1 MEATDIE
8 ALTPEFVINTKPS
21 QQGRSRL
28 VSIVSVGLAVSGVAL
43 LVSTTSGKAISVQ
56 NDASTVS
63 ALNVVDRRV
72 TRSGDFERNLA
83 TSPTKSPSSGVH
95 KPTWKP
101 SSKPVE
107 HASKQGAALPRKLAI
122 GSKSGGTTT
131 TTTSTKTAAAAASA
145 ASASSDGVTLLYYP
159 SETTEVAKVDLA
171 IESNP
176 NGPSSGVKVE
186 EEKVKSAPVETTKT
200 IVDTPKAESATPAIL
215 PPTPLSEAE
224 TEERGKAKDSTDSMT
239 ATGGD
244 KSMKTSNANVVIDT
258 TPVDLPGTSSW
269 EVYVP
274 PVAEIPV
281 PEDVGGAKLSKEEK
295 AAQDAA
301 VLAAKLAQEEAMAEL
316 KAQEKAIAEA
326 EEAAQRAEEEAA
338 KEAERAAKAAED
350 AAKAAEA
357 AAKAQA
363 EKEAQAEAQAA
374 KEAAKAEEKAAMAEE
389 KAAAAEA
396 AQLEKEALANNL
408 HVQDTEAVVSV
419 AGPPS
424 DEPCPASG
432 CGSGPGTVA
441 NPDATPEVLPPKP
454 LSPEEIEAKEIGKP
468 GAPEVVVKVDIAPAA
483 PVAKQA
489 ESDPL
494 HTVEDALNKEVKD
507 EEVQVPAPKVEE
519 VKQELPEHTKMVSP
533 DELASMMPP
542 PPEGATPVAGTIIV
556 LPDDVVVNEEDTG
569 VAQLR
574 TVSGSVSTKAEKL
587 AAKASSSSK
596 SSDVKTTTKKASTS
610 KTSTDKTSTSKTTT
624 DTTKSSDKK
633 AAKAEINEEEF
644 VAEVEELETKVKDL
658 KKEVKKQKKSLAKVD
673 TKAEKAE
680 IKTAIEAAEVEIED
694 TLDKEDKVVTKV
706 VYSQDLDYFKKE
718 GKRTARKAYKKAM
731 ERATT
736 ALLTKKQDSTGA
748 KGKVDEEAAAA
759 VETVALMASS
769 GKSSSKSSSSS
780 SSSKSS
786 AKKSS
791 SKSRR
796 HLDEIFTS
804 STDIASTSDLSK
816 SNMIA
821 PKVCIHL
828 IHNFKSSISHILL
841 PYAYPFLLSIIS
853 RCLISLSSF
862 RFRNFLNSGQTT
874 IVFQRCRQR
883 RNRRRRTSH

>member
-1 MEATDIE
+1 MDSSDIE
-8 ALTPEFVINTKPS
+8 AAEFVINTKPS
-21 QQGRSRL
+21 QGRSRL

-43 LVSTTSGKAISVQ
+43 LVSTTSGKAVSVQ
-56 NDASTVS
+56 NESSVS

-72 TRSGDFERNLA
+72 TRSGNDFERNLA
-83 TSPTKSPSSGVH
+83 SSPTKSPSSGLH

-107 HASKQGAALPRKLAI
+107 HASKQSAALPRKLAI
-122 GSKSGGTTT
+122 GSKSGGST
-131 TTTSTKTAAAAASA
+131 TTTSTKTAAAAP
-145 ASASSDGVTLLYYP
+145 SDGVTLLYYP
-159 SETTEVAKVDLA
+159 SETTTTSTEVAKVEGT

-186 EEKVKSAPVETTKT
+186 EEKVKSVPVETTKVA
-200 IVDTPKAESATPAIL
+200 IDTAKVESATPAIL
-215 PPTPLSEAE
+215 PPSPLSEAE
-224 TEERGKAKDSTDSMT
+224 TEERGRAKDATDSKT
-239 ATGGD
+239 ATED
-244 KSMKTSNANVVIDT
+244 KSMKSSAANVVVDT

-274 PVAEIPV
+274 PVVEIPV
-281 PEDVGGAKLSKEEK
+281 PEDVGGAKMSKEEK

-326 EEAAQRAEEEAA
+326 EAAAQRAEEEAA
-338 KEAERAAKAAED
+338 KEAERVAKAAEE
-350 AAKAAEA
+350 AAKVEA
-357 AAKAQA
+357 L
-363 EKEAQAEAQAA
+363 AEAQAA
-374 KEAAKAEEKAAMAEE
+374 KAKAEAEAQAEKAAAEAEKQAEKEAE
-389 KAAAAEA
+389 KAAAAETA
-396 AQLEKEALANNL
+396 RLEKEALANNV

-419 AGPPS
+419 AGPPT

-441 NPDATPEVLPPKP
+441 NPDVTPEVLPPKP
-454 LSPEEIEAKEIGKP
+454 LTPEEIESKEIGHP
-468 GAPEVVVKVDIAPAA
+468 GAPEVEVKTDIAPAA

-494 HTVEDALNKEVKD
+494 HTVEDALNKEVQDVVKD
-507 EEVQVPAPKVEE
+507 EKVPAPQVVE
-519 VKQELPEHTKMVSP
+519 VKEELPEHTKMVSP
-533 DELASMMPP
+533 DQLATMMPP
-542 PPEGATPVAGTIIV
+542 PPADGVAPPAGTIIV

-587 AAKASSSSK
+587 AAKAVSSSK
-596 SSDVKTTTKKASTS
+596 SDAKTTKATTTTTTKSADATK
-610 KTSTDKTSTSKTTT
+610 STDKKTA
-624 DTTKSSDKK
+624 KS
-633 AAKAEINEEEF
+633 EINEEEF

-673 TKAEKAE
+673 TKEEKAE

-694 TLDKEDKVVTKV
+694 ALDKEDKVVTKV

-718 GKRTARKAYKKAM
+718 SKRTARKAYKKAM
-731 ERATT
+731 ERANT
-736 ALLTKKQDSTGA
+736 ALLTKKVDTSGA
-748 KGKVDEEAAAA
+748 KGKVDEVAE
-759 VETVALMASS
+759 ETVALMASS
-769 GKSSSKSSSSS
+769 GKSSKSSSS

-786 AKKSS
+786 SKKSS

-804 STDIASTSDLSK
+804 SSDIASSSDLSK

-821 PKVCIHL
+821 PKVCMH
-828 IHNFKSSISHILL
+828 HIT
-841 PYAYPFLLSIIS
+841 
-853 RCLISLSSF
+853 
-862 RFRNFLNSGQTT
+862 G
-874 IVFQRCRQR
+874 
-883 RNRRRRTSH
+883 

>member
-1 MEATDIE
+1 MDDIE
-8 ALTPEFVINTKPS
+8 ASEFVINTKPTQS
-21 QQGRSRL
+21 RSRL

-43 LVSTTSGKAISVQ
+43 LVSTSSGKAVSVS
-56 NDASTVS
+56 NDASVS

-72 TRSGDFERNLA
+72 TRSGGNDIERNLA
-83 TSPTKSPSSGVH
+83 SSPTKSPSSGLH

-131 TTTSTKTAAAAASA
+131 TTSTKTAAAAAA
-145 ASASSDGVTLLYYP
+145 TPSDGVTLLYYP
-159 SETTEVAKVDLA
+159 SETTEVAKVSGT

-176 NGPSSGVKVE
+176 NGPTSGVKVE
-186 EEKVKSAPVETTKT
+186 EEKVKSVPVETTKVA
-200 IVDTPKAESATPAIL
+200 VDTPKVESATPAIL

-224 TEERGKAKDSTDSMT
+224 TEERGHSKDSTDGKT
-239 ATGGD
+239 TTED
-244 KSMKTSNANVVIDT
+244 KSMKSSGTDVVSAVDT

-274 PVAEIPV
+274 PEAVIPT

-301 VLAAKLAQEEAMAEL
+301 VAAAKLAQEEAMADQ

-338 KEAERAAKAAED
+338 KESER
-350 AAKAAEA
+350 AAEA
-357 AAKAQA
+357 AAKEAERVAKAAEEEAARVAKAEAEANERAAKAEEEAAKAAAQA
-363 EKEAQAEAQAA
+363 EKEAE
-374 KEAAKAEEKAAMAEE
+374 KEAE

-396 AQLEKEALANNL
+396 ARLEKEALANNI
-408 HVQDTEAVVSV
+408 HVEDTEAVVSV
-419 AGPPS
+419 AGPPA

-441 NPDATPEVLPPKP
+441 NPDAPPEVLPPKP
-454 LSPEEIEAKEIGKP
+454 LTPEEIEEKEIGHP
-468 GAPEVVVKVDIAPAA
+468 GAPEVEVKVDIAPA
-483 PVAKQA
+483 AKQA

-494 HTVEDALNKEVKD
+494 HTVEDALNKVQDEVKD
-507 EEVQVPAPKVEE
+507 EKVPAPKVEE
-519 VKQELPEHTKMVSP
+519 VKEELPEHTKMVSP
-533 DELASMMPP
+533 DELAAMMPP
-542 PPEGATPVAGTIIV
+542 PPDGVTPPAGTIIV
-556 LPDDVVVNEEDTG
+556 LPDDVVVSEEDTG

-587 AAKASSSSK
+587 AAKSVSSSK
-596 SSDVKTTTKKASTS
+596 SDVKTSQKAT
-610 KTSTDKTSTSKTTT
+610 TSKTTAA
-624 DTTKSSDKK
+624 TKSTDKK

-673 TKAEKAE
+673 SKAEKAE

-718 GKRTARKAYKKAM
+718 SKRTARKAYKKAM
-731 ERATT
+731 ERANT
-736 ALLTKKQDSTGA
+736 ALETKKIDSSGA
-748 KGKVDEEAAAA
+748 KGKVDEVAEEA
-759 VETVALMASS
+759 VALMESS
-769 GKSSSKSSSSS
+769 LKSSKSSSS
-780 SSSKSS
+780 
-786 AKKSS
+786 KKSP

-796 HLDEIFTS
+796 HLGEIFTS
-804 STDIASTSDLSK
+804 SSDIATSSDLSK

-821 PKVCIHL
+821 PKVC
-828 IHNFKSSISHILL
+828 NAS
-841 PYAYPFLLSIIS
+841 YQQYNNQ
-853 RCLISLSSF
+853 ISLIFPLLCIMPS
-862 RFRNFLNSGQTT
+862 
-874 IVFQRCRQR
+874 
-883 RNRRRRTSH
+883 